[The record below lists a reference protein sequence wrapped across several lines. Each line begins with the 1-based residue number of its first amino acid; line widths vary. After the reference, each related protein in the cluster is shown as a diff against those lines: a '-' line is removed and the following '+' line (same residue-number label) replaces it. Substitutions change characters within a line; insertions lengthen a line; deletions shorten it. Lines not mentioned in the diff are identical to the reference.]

1 MPFFT
6 LSLRRR
12 TFLLFLVLS
21 LPSMACA
28 LLQGPQQLNLPPP
41 PTPLPVVQDLP
52 ADTVINPQS
61 NLIAGADADILNMVR
76 GVSQQNLVA
85 YVQTLEG
92 FHTRNTFSA
101 TNVEGRGVGAAR
113 RWIFNEF
120 IRVGNGR
127 LLVEADEFPYSSGG
141 VTTSQQNIVAT
152 LPGRDPNA
160 GVIVLSAHYD
170 SRTFD
175 PNDGSSFAPGANDN
189 GSGVAVL
196 LESARLLSAQEWNQ
210 TIVFVAF
217 AAEEQGRYGSQ
228 HFVTQMLLQGMK
240 INAVF
245 NFDIVGGRPGIP
257 QLVRAIT
264 PGDAS
269 SATRELVRY
278 MDLVRGFYVPQFGL
292 EHLNAEDREGRWGDH
307 LSFLHAGIP
316 AVRLTESQE
325 DPTLQHNSGDVSAV
339 MDFNYLRQVTQLAV
353 AVAATAAG
361 APTRPSSPTIAAMS
375 EPGAYLI
382 SWLPDPNAAGYVISF
397 RPMESENYP
406 TFSYV
411 LSEQSGNVALT
422 NLDTSTNYAVSM
434 AALTRNGRI
443 SFFSPEVVIGN

>member
-1 MPFFT
+1 M
-6 LSLRRR
+6 
-12 TFLLFLVLS
+12 
-21 LPSMACA
+21 
-28 LLQGPQQLNLPPP
+28 LQGPQQLNVPPP
-41 PTPLPVVQDLP
+41 PTALPVIGNLP

-76 GVSQQNLVA
+76 SVSQQNLVG

-92 FHTRNTFSA
+92 FHTRNTFSV
-101 TNVEGRGVGAAR
+101 TGEEGRGIGAAR

-141 VTTSQQNIVAT
+141 VTSNQQNIIAT
-152 LPGRDPNA
+152 LPGTDPTA

-175 PNDGSSFAPGANDN
+175 PNDGASFAPGANDN
-189 GSGVAVL
+189 GSGIAVL
-196 LESARLLSAQEWNQ
+196 LETARLMSAQEWNQ
-210 TIVFVAF
+210 TVVFAAF

-228 HFVTQMLLQGMK
+228 HFVTQELLEGTK
-240 INAVF
+240 INAVL

-257 QLVRAIT
+257 QSIRAIT

-278 MDLVRGFYVPQFGL
+278 IDLVRNYYVPQFGL
-292 EHLNAEDREGRWGDH
+292 ELLNAEDREGRWGDH
-307 LSFLHAGIP
+307 MSFLHAGIP

-325 DPTLQHNSGDVSAV
+325 DPNLQHNSADVSSTL
-339 MDFNYLRQVTQLAV
+339 DFNYLRQVTQLAV

-361 APTRPSSPTIAAMS
+361 APTRPSAPTIAAMS

-382 SWLPDPNAAGYVISF
+382 SWLPDPNAAGYAISF
-397 RPMESENYP
+397 RPVNSETYP

-411 LSEQSGNVALT
+411 NSEQSGNVALT
-422 NLDTSTNYAVSM
+422 NLAPGVSYAVSM
-434 AALTRNGRI
+434 AALNRNGRI

>member
-1 MPFFT
+1 M
-6 LSLRRR
+6 RRR
-12 TFLLFLVLS
+12 NLFLLWILL
-21 LPSMACA
+21 LPSIACA
-28 LLQGPQQLNLPPP
+28 LLQGPQQINLPPP
-41 PTPLPVVQDLP
+41 PTPLPVIQELP

-61 NLIAGADADILNMVR
+61 NLVAGADAEILNMVR
-76 GVSQQNLVA
+76 GVSQQNLVG

-101 TNVEGRGVGAAR
+101 TNVEGRGIGAAR

-120 IRVGNGR
+120 IRIGGGR

-141 VTTSQQNIVAT
+141 VATNQQNIIAT

-175 PNDGSSFAPGANDN
+175 PNDGVSFAPGANDN
-189 GSGVAVL
+189 ASGVAVL
-196 LESARLLSAQEWNQ
+196 LEAARLLSTQELNQ
-210 TIVFVAF
+210 TVIFAAF

-228 HFVTQMLLQGMK
+228 HFVTQQLLQGAQ

-257 QLVRAIT
+257 QWVRAIS

-278 MDLVRGFYVPQFGL
+278 MDLVRNFYIPQFGL
-292 EHLNAEDREGRWGDH
+292 EHVNAEDREGRWGDQ
-307 LSFLHAGIP
+307 LSFLYAGIP

-325 DPTLQHNSGDVSAV
+325 DPSQQHNSADVAAAL
-339 MDFNYLRQVTQLAV
+339 DFNYLRQVTQLAV
-353 AVAATAAG
+353 AVTATAAG
-361 APTRPSSPTIAAMS
+361 APTRPSAPTIAAMS

-397 RPMESENYP
+397 RPVASENYP
-406 TFSYV
+406 AFSYV

-422 NLDTSTNYAVSM
+422 NLDTSTSYAVSM
-434 AALTRNGRI
+434 AALTRNGRL

>member
-1 MPFFT
+1 M
-6 LSLRRR
+6 RRR
-12 TFLLFLVLS
+12 TLLFLWILL
-21 LPSMACA
+21 LPSLACA

-41 PTPLPVVQDLP
+41 PTPLPVVQNLP

-76 GVSQQNLVA
+76 SVSQQNLVA

-101 TNVEGRGVGAAR
+101 TNVEGRGIGAAR

-141 VTTSQQNIVAT
+141 VTTNQQNIVAT

-160 GVIVLSAHYD
+160 GAIILSAHYD

-196 LESARLLSAQEWNQ
+196 LEAACLLSAQEWNQ
-210 TIVFVAF
+210 TIIFVAF
-217 AAEEQGRYGSQ
+217 GAEEQGRYGSQ
-228 HFVTQMLLQGMK
+228 HFVTQMLLQGAK
-240 INAVF
+240 INAVL

-257 QLVRAIT
+257 QWIRAIT

-269 SATRELVRY
+269 STTRELVRY

-292 EHLNAEDREGRWGDH
+292 EHVNAEDREGRWGDH
-307 LSFLHAGIP
+307 LSFLYAGIP

-325 DPTLQHNSGDVSAV
+325 DPTMQHNSADVSAAL
-339 MDFNYLRQVTQLAV
+339 DFNYLRQVTQLAV

-361 APTRPSSPTIAAMS
+361 APTRPSAPTIAAMS

-382 SWLPDPNAAGYVISF
+382 SWLPDANAAGYVISF
-397 RPMESENYP
+397 RPVESESYP
-406 TFSYV
+406 PFSYV

-422 NLDTSTNYAVSM
+422 NLDTTTRYAVSM

-443 SFFSPEVVIGN
+443 SFFSPEVVIDN

>member
-1 MPFFT
+1 M
-6 LSLRRR
+6 RRR
-12 TFLLFLVLS
+12 NLFLLWILL
-21 LPSMACA
+21 LPSIACA
-28 LLQGPQQLNLPPP
+28 LLQGPQQINLPPP
-41 PTPLPVVQDLP
+41 PTPLPVIQELP

-61 NLIAGADADILNMVR
+61 NLVAGADAEILNMVR
-76 GVSQQNLVA
+76 GVSQQNLVG

-101 TNVEGRGVGAAR
+101 TNVEGRGIGAAR

-120 IRVGNGR
+120 IRIGGGR

-141 VTTSQQNIVAT
+141 VATNQQNIIAT

-175 PNDGSSFAPGANDN
+175 PNDGVSFAPGANDN
-189 GSGVAVL
+189 ASGVAVL
-196 LESARLLSAQEWNQ
+196 LEAARLLSTQELNQ
-210 TIVFVAF
+210 TVIFAAF

-228 HFVTQMLLQGMK
+228 HFVTQQLLQGAQ

-257 QLVRAIT
+257 QWVRAIS

-278 MDLVRGFYVPQFGL
+278 MDLVRNFYIPQFGL
-292 EHLNAEDREGRWGDH
+292 EHVNAEDREGRWGDQ
-307 LSFLHAGIP
+307 LSFLYAGIP

-325 DPTLQHNSGDVSAV
+325 DPSQQHNSADVAAAL
-339 MDFNYLRQVTQLAV
+339 DFNYLRQVTQLAV
-353 AVAATAAG
+353 AVTATASG
-361 APTRPSSPTIAAMS
+361 APTRPSAPTIAAMS

-397 RPMESENYP
+397 RPVASENYP
-406 TFSYV
+406 AFSYV

-422 NLDTSTNYAVSM
+422 NLDTSTSYAVSM
-434 AALTRNGRI
+434 AALTRNGRL